1 MKNKNKHYMNT
12 EFSYYM
18 GLVIFSAL
26 VIFNVFD
33 VIKAESLSIEGIVSY
48 AMIVVFGGF
57 DILILF
63 LIVQTKR
70 NISYIE
76 FTEKSIILHTL
87 FGKTIE
93 ARLKGK
99 IEYKMKKK
107 KLLYIYMYDKGKSA
121 KIIIS
126 DSYDIPLVDIKRK
139 IELYQSR

>member
-1 MKNKNKHYMNT
+1 MKNENKHYMNT
-12 EFSYYM
+12 ELSYYM
-18 GLVIFSAL
+18 GLIIFLVL

-33 VIKAESLSIEGIVSY
+33 VIKAGSLSIEGIVSY

-63 LIVQTKR
+63 LIVQTRR

-87 FGKTIE
+87 FGKSIE

-107 KLLYIYMYDKGKSA
+107 KLKYIYLYDKSKSA
-121 KIIIS
+121 QIIIS

-139 IELYQSR
+139 IEMFRSK